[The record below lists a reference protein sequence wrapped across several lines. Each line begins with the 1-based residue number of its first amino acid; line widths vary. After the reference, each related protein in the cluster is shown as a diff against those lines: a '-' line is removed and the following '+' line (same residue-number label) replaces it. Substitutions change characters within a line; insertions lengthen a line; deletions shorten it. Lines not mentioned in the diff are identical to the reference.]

1 MAKDDQLGLFLA
13 GTPDAETEV
22 ETEAEV
28 ETAVDDAPSQE
39 TATVEEAE
47 AAPSQASTADVERLT
62 ALTTFV
68 SVHLEPET
76 HLRPQAPEAEP
87 EPVEAQAPEPEPEA
101 EPAAE
106 TPSASPAPDP
116 APQPALAPGQPRLAS
131 PRQARSPSEV
141 PMIEIVEED
150 LPQGARIKV
159 IGVGGGGGN
168 AVNTM
173 ISAGLTGVEFIAM
186 NTDAQDL
193 RRSLA
198 PRRFQL
204 GQQLTKGL
212 GAGANPEVGREAALE
227 DRDRIA
233 ELVVGADMV
242 FVTAGMGGGTGTGAA
257 PVIAQVARECG
268 ALTVAVVTRPF
279 FFEGRKRLRQAE
291 EGVESLTQNVDTLIT
306 IPNQRLV
313 SMASDRTTMKEAFR
327 MADEVLLQ
335 AVQGVS
341 DLINF
346 QGMVNVD
353 FADVR
358 TIMADKGVAL
368 MGVGRASGEHK
379 TVEAAQLAI
388 SSPLLDDVS
397 IVGATSVL
405 INVTGNPDLTMYEIH
420 EASSLIQEE
429 AHEDAEVIWGW
440 VCDESMQDEAR
451 VTVIATGFEE
461 SRRMLKP
468 HSIERRV
475 NEKVARASAG
485 GRRNERKLHA
495 GYDRMYHEYD
505 IPTFFKHAD

>member
-1 MAKDDQLGLFLA
+1 
-13 GTPDAETEV
+13 
-22 ETEAEV
+22 
-28 ETAVDDAPSQE
+28 
-39 TATVEEAE
+39 
-47 AAPSQASTADVERLT
+47 
-62 ALTTFV
+62 
-68 SVHLEPET
+68 
-76 HLRPQAPEAEP
+76 
-87 EPVEAQAPEPEPEA
+87 
-101 EPAAE
+101 
-106 TPSASPAPDP
+106 
-116 APQPALAPGQPRLAS
+116 
-131 PRQARSPSEV
+131 
-141 PMIEIVEED
+141 MIEIVEEEEGV
-150 LPQGARIKV
+150 PNGARIKV

-168 AVNTM
+168 AINTM

-186 NTDAQDL
+186 NTDSQDL

-204 GQQLTKGL
+204 GSQLTKGL

-227 DRDRIA
+227 DKDRVA

-257 PVIAQVARECG
+257 PVIAQVAREVG

-279 FFEGRKRLRQAE
+279 FFEGKRRRRQAE
-291 EGVESLTQNVDTLIT
+291 EGIEALQQGVDTLIT

-313 SMASDRTTMKEAFR
+313 AMASERTSMKEAFR
-327 MADEVLLQ
+327 LADEVLLQ
-335 AVQGVS
+335 AVKGVS

-358 TIMADKGVAL
+358 TIMGSKGVAL
-368 MGVGRASGEHK
+368 MGVGSASGEHK
-379 TVEAAQLAI
+379 TVEAAQRAI

-405 INVTGNPDLTMYEIH
+405 INITGNSNLTMYEMH

-440 VCDESMQDEAR
+440 VVDDTMEDEAR

-461 SRRMLKP
+461 SRQALQP
-468 HSIERRV
+468 QSIERRV
-475 NEKVARASAG
+475 NERVMRQVGSTRSR
-485 GRRNERKLHA
+485 GRELHS
-495 GYDRMYHEYD
+495 GIDPIYEDYD
-505 IPTFFKHAD
+505 IPTFFRNAD